1 MIPFRGDN
9 TYITPVEVEG
19 LYGIFHSA
27 PDLRGNPT
35 RLFDAPLADNLPIPN
50 YYAGASP
57 LQTWNR
63 VLDTKTGTCMLVLNI
78 IVNGKSLPW

>member
-57 LQTWNR
+57 YKPGTEVWIPRQ
-63 VLDTKTGTCMLVLNI
+63 VLACLY
-78 IVNGKSLPW
+78 